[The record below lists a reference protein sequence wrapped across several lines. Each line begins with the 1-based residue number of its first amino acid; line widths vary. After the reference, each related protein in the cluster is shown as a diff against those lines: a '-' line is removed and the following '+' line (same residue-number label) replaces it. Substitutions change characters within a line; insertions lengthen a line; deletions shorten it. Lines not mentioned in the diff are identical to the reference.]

1 MNSTRP
7 LPSVPRKRHGW
18 LTLMPSRQDDS
29 LYRYGCIYGMQGNS
43 QDTSSVN
50 QTEIKTKRKAK
61 MTTENRDNFIKK
73 FHNPLFGAEVYSATR
88 VQAGLSRVFSRAEQK
103 AFNRIA
109 NRGPSEDV
117 DDLLVAYRLIG
128 GKVASESRK
137 RLTFLLYG
145 EVKSEV
151 KNGGIFHYIEHRTDK
166 ELKAAW
172 TAKKDLMDRVKLL
185 GENFAYVTK
194 NSDKVEALLK
204 AYTKLSE
211 EDQTAFLRKLS
222 DLTNK

>member
-1 MNSTRP
+1 MVCREIVNNPATQKTQNS
-7 LPSVPRKRHGW
+7 
-18 LTLMPSRQDDS
+18 
-29 LYRYGCIYGMQGNS
+29 
-43 QDTSSVN
+43 N
-50 QTEIKTKRKAK
+50 QKETK
-61 MTTENRDNFIKK
+61 MDTENREAFIRK
-73 FHNPLFGAEVYSATR
+73 FHNPLFGAEIYAATR
-88 VQAGLSRVFSRAEQK
+88 VQAGLARVFSRAEQK

-151 KNGGIFHYIEHRTDK
+151 KNGKITHYIEHHTDK

-172 TAKKDLMDRVKLL
+172 PDKGSLMERVKLL
-185 GENFAYVTK
+185 SESFSYLAKETDKIESLLRAY
-194 NSDKVEALLK
+194 AR
-204 AYTKLSE
+204 LSE
-211 EDQTAFLRKLS
+211 DDQSVFLRKLS
-222 DLTNK
+222 DLMKK

>member
-1 MNSTRP
+1 M
-7 LPSVPRKRHGW
+7 
-18 LTLMPSRQDDS
+18 D
-29 LYRYGCIYGMQGNS
+29 
-43 QDTSSVN
+43 
-50 QTEIKTKRKAK
+50 
-61 MTTENRDNFIKK
+61 TENRDKFIGK
-73 FHNPLFGAEVYSATR
+73 FHNPLFGAEIYAATR
-88 VQAGLSRVFSRAEQK
+88 VQAGLARVFARAEMK

-151 KNGGIFHYIEHRTDK
+151 KNRKIIHYLEHKTDK

-172 TAKKDLMDRVKLL
+172 TVKKDLMDRVKLL
-185 GENFAYVTK
+185 SENFSYVTK
-194 NSDKVEALLK
+194 TTDKIEALLK

-211 EDQTAFLRKLS
+211 EDQSVFLRKLS
-222 DLTNK
+222 DLMK

>member
-1 MNSTRP
+1 M
-7 LPSVPRKRHGW
+7 
-18 LTLMPSRQDDS
+18 D
-29 LYRYGCIYGMQGNS
+29 
-43 QDTSSVN
+43 
-50 QTEIKTKRKAK
+50 
-61 MTTENRDNFIKK
+61 TENRSKFIKK
-73 FHNPLFGAEVYSATR
+73 FHNPLFGAEIYAATR
-88 VQAGLSRVFSRAEQK
+88 VQAGLARVFARAEVK

-117 DDLLVAYRLIG
+117 DDLCIAYRLID

-151 KNGGIFHYIEHRTDK
+151 KNRKITHYIERKTNK

-172 TAKKDLMDRVKLL
+172 TNKKDLMTRVKLL
-185 GENFAYVTK
+185 SENFAYVTK
-194 NSDKVEALLK
+194 NTDKIETLLK

-211 EDQTAFLRKLS
+211 EDQTTFLRKLS
-222 DLTNK
+222 DLTK